1 MSIVQEF
8 KNFITKGKVIDLAVA
23 FVMDQEILDAKAAVG
38 KSGMFGCEPASAT
51 SVAGVKKLVEKGVI
65 KSSDIVV
72 AVLTGSQLKDP
83 DAIVGL
89 KV

>member
-51 SVAGVKKLVEKGVI
+51 S
-65 KSSDIVV
+65 DIVV